1 MKIVMKFGGTSIG
14 DGKKIRHVAELLKRY
29 HEEGNQI
36 VVVTSAL
43 SGVTDRLLENAIS
56 ASTKGKVALVK
67 EFKTELTNKHHEAIK
82 DAVTNPK
89 VSKEVLQI
97 IDLRIDELEKALIG
111 ICYLG
116 ELTPRSIDYISSY
129 GERLAAPIVSG
140 AIRSLGIP
148 STEYTGGEA
157 GVITSSDYGKAR
169 PLDKTYALVEKRLA
183 CRLGSQVIVVT
194 GFIGENEDGIITT
207 LGRSGSDFTASILG
221 AALKA
226 DEIWL
231 WKEVNGIMTT
241 DPRIIPDAKTI
252 PQISYAEAMELSY
265 FGANILHPR
274 TIEPAMREH
283 IPVRVKNTFNPEF
296 PGTLVVA
303 EKFQCRHVV
312 KAVSLIKNVAL
323 INVAGAEMAG
333 AVGTVARI
341 FTALAKAGVNVVM
354 ISQGSSESNLSFVV
368 SEAHAETALEAL
380 HTEFNREIVKD
391 ITSDKNVCVIAVV
404 GAGMA
409 GTPGVAK
416 RVFGALGNSMINII
430 MISQGSSQYN
440 ISFVVRGGDALAAVK
455 TLHDEFELF
464 NGNGLER
471 EPIKQMGRIAE

>member
-1 MKIVMKFGGTSIG
+1 MKIVMKFGGTSVG
-14 DGKKIRHVAELLKRY
+14 DGKKIRHVAQLLKRY
-29 HEEGNQI
+29 REEGNQI

-43 SGVTDRLLENAIS
+43 GGVTDELLENALF
-56 ASTKGKVALVK
+56 ASTKGKVSLVK
-67 EFKTELTNKHHEAIK
+67 EFKTEITNKHHKAVK
-82 DAVTNPK
+82 DAIDDPTVA
-89 VSKEVLQI
+89 KEVIQTL
-97 IDLRIDELEKALIG
+97 DLRIDELEKALVG

-116 ELTPRSIDYISSY
+116 ELTSRSIDYICSY

-140 AIRSLGIP
+140 AIRSLGIE
-148 STEYTGGEA
+148 STEFTGGEA
-157 GVITSSDYGKAR
+157 GIITSSDYGNAR
-169 PLDKTYALVEKRLA
+169 PLEKTYELVNKRLG
-183 CRLGSQVIVVT
+183 CRLETQILVVT
-194 GFIGENEDGIITT
+194 GFIGENEEGIITT

-241 DPRIIPDAKTI
+241 DPRIVPEAKTI

-283 IPVRVKNTFNPEF
+283 IPVRVKNTFEPKL

-303 EKFQCRHVV
+303 EKFQCKNVV

-323 INVAGAEMAG
+323 INISGAEMVG
-333 AVGTVARI
+333 AIGTVARL
-341 FTALAKAGVNVVM
+341 FAVLAKSGVNVIM
-354 ISQGSSESNLSFVV
+354 ISQGSSESNISFVI
-368 SEAHAETALEAL
+368 SEAHVKTALKAL
-380 HTEFNREIVKD
+380 HEEFNRGIVKE
-391 ITSDKNVCVIAVV
+391 ITSDKNVCVVAVV

-416 RVFGALGNSMINII
+416 RVFGALGNSLINII

-440 ISFVVRGGDALAAVK
+440 ISFVVRENDAFAAVK
-455 TLHDEFELF
+455 TLHDEFELY
-464 NGNGLER
+464 NGNGIE
-471 EPIKQMGRIAE
+471 KQL

>member
-1 MKIVMKFGGTSIG
+1 MKIVMKFGGTSVG
-14 DGKKIRHVAELLKRY
+14 DGKKIRHVAQLLKRY

-43 SGVTDRLLENAIS
+43 GGVTDRLLENARFS
-56 ASTKGKVALVK
+56 STKGKIALVK
-67 EFKTELTNKHHEAIK
+67 EFKTELTNKHHEAVK
-82 DAVTNPK
+82 DSIDDPEVA
-89 VSKEVLQI
+89 KEVLQI
-97 IDLRIDELEKALIG
+97 LDLRIEELEKALIG

-157 GVITSSDYGKAR
+157 GIVTSADYGNAK
-169 PLDKTYALVEKRLA
+169 PLKKTYELVEKRLG
-183 CRLGSQVIVVT
+183 CKFGSHILVVT
-194 GFIGENEDGIITT
+194 GFIGENEAGIITT

-221 AALKA
+221 AALKV

-241 DPRIIPDAKTI
+241 DPRIVKEAKTI

-265 FGANILHPR
+265 FGANVLHPR

-283 IPVRVKNTFNPEF
+283 IPVRVKNTFDPEF

-323 INVAGAEMAG
+323 ISVEGAEMAG
-333 AVGTVARI
+333 AVGTVARL
-341 FTALAKAGVNVVM
+341 FTALANAGVNVVM
-354 ISQGSSESNLSFVV
+354 ISQGSSESNISFVI
-368 SEAHAETALEAL
+368 SEAHVDSALNAL
-380 HTEFNREIVKD
+380 HAEFNRDIVKE
-391 ITSDKNVCVIAVV
+391 INSDRNVCVVAVV

-440 ISFVVRGGDALAAVK
+440 ISFVVRQDDAFAAVK
-455 TLHDEFELF
+455 TLHDEFELY
-464 NGNGLER
+464 NGNG
-471 EPIKQMGRIAE
+471 IGKQL

>member
-1 MKIVMKFGGTSIG
+1 MLKRDPIMKIVMKFGGTSVG
-14 DGKKIRHVAELLKRY
+14 DGKKIRHVAQLLKRY
-29 HEEGNQI
+29 YEEGNQI

-43 SGVTDRLLENAIS
+43 GGVTDRLLENARL
-56 ASTKGKVALVK
+56 ASTKGKVSLVK
-67 EFKTELTNKHHEAIK
+67 EFKTELTNKHHEAVR
-82 DAVTNPK
+82 DAIDNPNIA
-89 VSKEVLQI
+89 KEVLQI
-97 IDLRIDELEKALIG
+97 LDLRIEELEKALIG

-116 ELTPRSIDYISSY
+116 ELTSRSIDYISSY

-148 STEYTGGEA
+148 SIEYTGGEA
-157 GVITSSDYGKAR
+157 GIVTTSDYGNAR
-169 PLDKTYALVEKRLA
+169 PLEKTYELVSKRLG
-183 CRLGSQVIVVT
+183 CRLDSHILVVT

-241 DPRIIPDAKTI
+241 DPRIVSEAKTI

-265 FGANILHPR
+265 FGANVLHPR

-283 IPVRVKNTFNPEF
+283 IPVRVKNTFDPKF
-296 PGTLVVA
+296 PGTLVVS
-303 EKFQCRHVV
+303 EKFQCKQVV

-323 INVAGAEMAG
+323 INISGAEMAG
-333 AVGTVARI
+333 TIGTVARL
-341 FTALAKAGVNVVM
+341 FTALARAEVNIVM

-368 SEAHAETALEAL
+368 SESHVESALKAL
-380 HTEFNREIVKD
+380 HSEFNREIVKE
-391 ITSDKNVCVIAVV
+391 ITSDKNVCVVAVV

-416 RVFGALGNSMINII
+416 RVFGALGNAMINII

-440 ISFVVRGGDALAAVK
+440 ISFVVREDDAFAAVK
-455 TLHDEFELF
+455 TLHDEFQLY
-464 NGNGLER
+464 NGNGIE
-471 EPIKQMGRIAE
+471 KQL

>member
-1 MKIVMKFGGTSIG
+1 MKIVMKFGGTSVG
-14 DGKKIRHVAELLKRY
+14 DGNKISHVAQLLKKY
-29 HEEGNQI
+29 HTEGNQ
-36 VVVTSAL
+36 VTSAL
-43 SGVTDRLLENAIS
+43 GGVTDRLLENARL
-56 ASTKGKVALVK
+56 ASTKGKVSLVK
-67 EFKTELTNKHHEAIK
+67 EFKTELTNKHYEAVRIAIN
-82 DAVTNPK
+82 DPTVA
-89 VSKEVLQI
+89 KEVLQVL
-97 IDLRIDELEKALIG
+97 DLRIDELEKALIG

-140 AIRSLGIP
+140 AVRALGVA

-157 GVITSSDYGKAR
+157 GIITSSDYGNAR
-169 PLDKTYALVEKRLA
+169 PLEKTYELVKKRLGY
-183 CRLGSQVIVVT
+183 RLTSQVLVVT
-194 GFIGENEDGIITT
+194 GFIGENENGIITT

-241 DPRIIPDAKTI
+241 DPRIVPEAKTI

-265 FGANILHPR
+265 FGANVLHPR

-296 PGTLVVA
+296 PGTLIVS
-303 EKFQCRHVV
+303 EILQCRHVV

-333 AVGTVARI
+333 AVGTVARL

-354 ISQGSSESNLSFVV
+354 ISQGSSESNISFVV
-368 SEAHAETALEAL
+368 SQVHNDLALQAL
-380 HTEFNREIVKD
+380 HSEFNREIVKE
-391 ITSDKNVCVIAVV
+391 ISSDENVCVVAVV

-440 ISFVVRGGDALAAVK
+440 ISFVVQEDDAFAAVK
-455 TLHDEFELF
+455 TLHEEFELF
-464 NGNGLER
+464 NGNEIEMQLQS
-471 EPIKQMGRIAE
+471 K

>member
-1 MKIVMKFGGTSIG
+1 MKFGGTSVG
-14 DGKKIRHVAELLKRY
+14 DGKKIRHVAQLLQKY

-43 SGVTDRLLENAIS
+43 GGVTDSLLENAHLAS
-56 ASTKGKVALVK
+56 AKGRTALVK
-67 EFKTELTNKHHEAIK
+67 EFKTELTNKHHEAVKTSI
-82 DAVTNPK
+82 DDPK
-89 VSKEVLQI
+89 IAEEVFRV

-129 GERLAAPIVSG
+129 GERLAAPIISG
-140 AIRSLGIP
+140 AIRSLGVP

-157 GVITSSDYGKAR
+157 GIVTTSDYGNAR
-169 PLDKTYALVEKRLA
+169 PLEKTYALVEKRLG
-183 CRLGSQVIVVT
+183 CRLCSHIQVVT
-194 GFIGENEDGIITT
+194 GFIGENEEGIITT
-207 LGRSGSDFTASILG
+207 LGRSGSDFSASILG

-241 DPRIIPDAKTI
+241 DPRIVPEARTI

-265 FGANILHPR
+265 FGANVLHPR

-283 IPVRVKNTFNPEF
+283 IPVRVKNTFDPEF
-296 PGTLVVA
+296 EGTLVVS
-303 EKFQCRHVV
+303 EKFQCKHVV

-323 INVAGAEMAG
+323 INIAGAEMAG
-333 AVGTVARI
+333 TIGTVARL
-341 FTALAKAGVNVVM
+341 FSTLAKVGVNIVM
-354 ISQGSSESNLSFVV
+354 ISQSSSESNLSFVI
-368 SEAHAETALEAL
+368 SESQVELALKAL
-380 HTEFNREIVKD
+380 RTEFNRGIVREIS
-391 ITSDKNVCVIAVV
+391 TDKNVCVVAVV

-440 ISFVVRGGDALAAVK
+440 ISFVVREDDAFAAVRA
-455 TLHDEFELF
+455 LHNEFELY
-464 NGNGLER
+464 NGKEIENHVASNYDQVER
-471 EPIKQMGRIAE
+471 GRK

>member
-1 MKIVMKFGGTSIG
+1 MKIVMKFGGTSVG
-14 DGKKIRHVAELLKRY
+14 DGKKIRHVAQLLKRY
-29 HEEGNQI
+29 REEGNQI

-43 SGVTDRLLENAIS
+43 SGVTDRLLENARF
-56 ASTKGKVALVK
+56 ASIKGKVTIVK
-67 EFKTELTNKHHEAIK
+67 EFRTELTNKHHEAVRDSI
-82 DAVTNPK
+82 DNP
-89 VSKEVLQI
+89 VVAKEVLQI
-97 IDLRIDELEKALIG
+97 LDLRIDELEKALIG

-129 GERLAAPIVSG
+129 GERLAAPIVAG
-140 AIRSLGIP
+140 AIRSLGIS

-157 GVITSSDYGKAR
+157 GIVTSSDYGNAK
-169 PLDKTYALVEKRLA
+169 PLQKTYELVEKRLG
-183 CRLGSQVIVVT
+183 CKYGSHVLVVT
-194 GFIGENEDGIITT
+194 GFIGENEEGITTT

-221 AALKA
+221 AALKV

-241 DPRIIPDAKTI
+241 DPRIVKEAKTI

-265 FGANILHPR
+265 FGANVLHPR

-283 IPVRVKNTFNPEF
+283 IPVRVKNTFDPEF

-333 AVGTVARI
+333 AVGTVARL
-341 FTALAKAGVNVVM
+341 FTSLAKAGVNVVM
-354 ISQGSSESNLSFVV
+354 ISQGSSESNISFVV
-368 SEAHAETALEAL
+368 SEAHVEPALNAL
-380 HTEFNREIVKD
+380 HAEFNRNIVKE
-391 ITSDKNVCVIAVV
+391 ITSDRNVCVVAVV

-440 ISFVVRGGDALAAVK
+440 ISFVVSQDDAFAAVK
-455 TLHDEFELF
+455 TLHDEFELY
-464 NGNGLER
+464 NGNGIR
-471 EPIKQMGRIAE
+471 E

>member
-1 MKIVMKFGGTSIG
+1 MPKRDPIMKIVMKFGGTSVG
-14 DGKKIRHVAELLKRY
+14 NGEKIRHVAQILKKY

-43 SGVTDRLLENAIS
+43 GGVTDGLLENALL

-67 EFKTELTNKHHEAIK
+67 EFKTEITNKHHEAVNEAI
-82 DAVTNPK
+82 DDPTVAE
-89 VSKEVLQI
+89 EVIQTL
-97 IDLRIDELEKALIG
+97 DLRIDELEKALIG

-148 STEYTGGEA
+148 STEFTGGEA
-157 GVITSSDYGKAR
+157 GIITSSDYGNAR
-169 PLDKTYALVEKRLA
+169 PLEKTYELVDKRLGH
-183 CRLGSQVIVVT
+183 RLGSQVIVVT

-207 LGRSGSDFTASILG
+207 LGRSGSDFSASILG

-241 DPRIIPDAKTI
+241 DPRIVPEAKTI

-265 FGANILHPR
+265 FGANVLHPR
-274 TIEPAMREH
+274 TIEPAMREY
-283 IPVRVKNTFNPEF
+283 IPVRVKNTFEPEF

-312 KAVSLIKNVAL
+312 KAVSLIKDVAL
-323 INVAGAEMAG
+323 INITGAEMAG
-333 AVGTVARI
+333 AVGTVARL

-354 ISQGSSESNLSFVV
+354 ISQGSSESNISFVV
-368 SEAHAETALEAL
+368 SEKHTESALKAL
-380 HTEFNREIVKD
+380 HEEFNREFVKE
-391 ITSDKNVCVIAVV
+391 ITSDRNVCVVAVV

-440 ISFVVRGGDALAAVK
+440 ISFVVQEDDAFAAVK
-455 TLHDEFELF
+455 TLHDEFELY
-464 NGNGLER
+464 NGNGIE
-471 EPIKQMGRIAE
+471 KQI